1 MVNALTKEEVV
12 KTKLSIAISAALL
25 SSASFANTEM
35 TGNKYE
41 LEILSSNQYSK
52 PAVSPINVTAPKRF
66 IVELSSPAVA
76 SYQGGTQ
83 NLAATAV
90 TAKETKLDIQS
101 AAVQNYASHLAN
113 EQKAFSNALNK
124 ISANSKVERQFKT
137 LFNGVTVAGQNL
149 TIEQLMAIP
158 GVKSVY
164 PETMYDI
171 SMDAS
176 LQVINTEAMWTTVNG
191 MANAGKGIRVAV
203 IDGGIRPE
211 NPMFADEGFE
221 APMGAMPTDDYCST
235 TDESFCNNKL
245 IVARWSQPT
254 FEVCPDEYMSP
265 LGYGGHGTHV
275 AGTAVGNLVSTQ
287 FNDIDVELSGVA
299 PAAYLMSYKALYSK
313 ADCSGGSGSN
323 IMLMEALEHAVND
336 GADVINN
343 SWGGG
348 AGADPASSPYKTM
361 FEAAEAAGV
370 VVVSAAGND
379 GNGASTIGCP
389 ACIESGIAVANSTT
403 GRYFANSFN
412 AGGEDLLAI
421 PGSDTVIEMDVTA
434 PVVAAINIDEAN
446 FEGCDA
452 FPVDSFK
459 DSIALIS
466 RGACAFSSKA
476 ENAMNAGAS
485 ALVVYNSNPGAPI
498 TMSMPGVTF
507 PSVMIS
513 NGDGLD
519 IIDAMGETATE
530 GTVGSEIKRLMVPEL
545 ADTINSSSSRG
556 PNGNQNILKPDI
568 AAPGTN
574 ILSAYSPDDGG
585 LDFNMISGTSMASPH
600 VAGAA
605 AMMRQLHPDWSAN
618 DIKTALTSTSTV
630 DGILDDDATTAA
642 SPFAMGAGRM
652 DLDAAAKAVLT
663 FDKPS
668 IAADSCVGPCTFT
681 RTVYNKSEEDTSWS
695 LAASSDSAG
704 IMVSPSTL
712 DIPAGGSATFMV
724 TVDSTFAEYGDWI
737 FGNVMLSSASGMQDA
752 HLPLAVLAQE
762 SSDSSLISVTS
773 DDADLTTS
781 DDMEISAVLNN
792 TMFENTVT
800 FTAMAP
806 EGSML
811 TSEDDVSVT
820 LTNAS
825 QNGFSVNEETG
836 VITWVGSLEQSEMSI
851 EAFTGTYP
859 SIFDADLAFIPTC
872 DEGCDEKSFTYEGLP
887 SFKYNGSTYDTITI
901 SDNGIVL
908 VGGGNTGGTW
918 NNKELP
924 DSANPNNILAPF
936 WSDFDL
942 SDGTAT
948 DTGGGQLGLNIIE
961 LASGTFIVVEW
972 NDGQLYADPSG
983 TAYSFS
989 VWIKTG
995 DVEDVS
1001 FNYLDIPNMPA
1012 NVSIG
1017 AENIGGTIGSTYY
1030 YNGEGTA
1037 VTNDDYLQ
1045 VVSSAAGQVK
1055 IDYKATAEDFDLG
1068 YMDSSTTVE
1077 ETAVTFN
1084 VLEND
1089 TMPAQKVARSKV
1101 TGDGITASAQRI
1113 INIAATGDLGMVKIV
1128 DEPANGTVTITESG
1142 EATYTPNKDFFG
1154 KDMFTYSAT
1163 DAAGTV
1169 STPTEVV
1176 VDVTNVN
1183 DAPTVSPSAS
1193 KILVGLEATVSSGAA
1208 DVDGD
1213 SLTYAWTQTA
1223 GPVDVSF
1230 DSTAKDISFVST
1242 KTGVYTFTVTANDGE
1257 ADSTTEQVSIDILSA
1272 PDLKDDSGS
1281 MGWLTTLLLPLAM
1294 FRRRKMKS

>member
-1 MVNALTKEEVV
+1 M

-25 SSASFANTEM
+25 SSASFANTQM
-35 TGNKYE
+35 TGNKYD
-41 LEILSSNQYSK
+41 LEILSIDQHKK
-52 PAVSPINVTAPKRF
+52 PAVKLNNITTPQRF

-76 SYQGGTQ
+76 AYQGGTA

-90 TAKETKLDIQS
+90 SAKDTKLNIQS
-101 AAVQNYASHLAN
+101 TAVQNYASHLAT
-113 EQKAFSNALNK
+113 EQKAFTNALSSV
-124 ISANSKVERQFKT
+124 SANSKVERQFKT
-137 LFNGVTVAGQNL
+137 LFNGVTVTGQNL
-149 TIEQLMAIP
+149 TVEQLMAIP

-176 LQVINTEAMWTTVNG
+176 LQVINTEAMWETVSG
-191 MANAGKGIRVAV
+191 MENAGKGIRVAV

-254 FEVCPDEYMSP
+254 FEVCADEYMSP
-265 LGYGGHGTHV
+265 LGFGGHGTHV
-275 AGTAVGNLVSTQ
+275 AGTAVGNQVSTQ

-299 PAAYLMSYKALYSK
+299 PAAYLMSYKALYST
-313 ADCSGGSGSN
+313 ADCTGGSGSN

-370 VVVSAAGND
+370 IVVSAAGND
-379 GNGASTIGCP
+379 GNDASTIGCP

-434 PVVAAINIDEAN
+434 PVIAAINVDEMN
-446 FEGCDA
+446 FEGCEA

-459 DSIALIS
+459 GSIALIS
-466 RGACAFSSKA
+466 RGLCAFSTKA
-476 ENAMNAGAS
+476 ENAINAGAE

-507 PSVMIS
+507 PSIMIS
-513 NGDGLD
+513 NDDGTA
-519 IIDAMGETATE
+519 IIDAMGETATT
-530 GTVGSEIKRLMVPEL
+530 GTVGSEIKRIMVPAL

-556 PNGNQNILKPDI
+556 PNGNQNMLKPDL

-585 LDFNMISGTSMASPH
+585 EDFNMISGTSMASPH

-618 DIKTALTSTSTV
+618 DIKTALTSTSTTE
-630 DGILDDDATTAA
+630 GILDDDATTAA
-642 SPFAMGAGRM
+642 TPFAMGAGRM

-681 RTVYNKSEEDTSWS
+681 RTVYNKSDEDTSWS

-704 IMVSPSTL
+704 ITVSPSML

-724 TVDSTFAEYGDWI
+724 TVDSTFSDYGDWI
-737 FGNVMLSSASGMQDA
+737 FGNVMLTSAAGLQNA

-762 SSDSSLISVTS
+762 SSDASLISISS
-773 DDADLTTS
+773 DDSNLTTA
-781 DDMEISAVLNN
+781 DDMEITAVLNN

-800 FTAMAP
+800 FTAKVP
-806 EGSML
+806 EGTML
-811 TSEDDVSVT
+811 TSEDDVSVS
-820 LTNAS
+820 LTNAT
-825 QNGFSVNEETG
+825 QNGFSVNEDTG
-836 VITWVGSLEQSEMSI
+836 VITWVGSLEQSEMSLD
-851 EAFTGTYP
+851 ASTGTYP
-859 SIFDADLAFIPTC
+859 SIFALDLAYVPPC
-872 DEGCDEKSFTYEGLP
+872 DEGCDEKSFDFNTP
-887 SFKYNGSTYDTITI
+887 SFKYNGVTYSSITI

-908 VGGGNTGGTW
+908 VGGGNTSGTW

-924 DSANPNNILAPF
+924 DSTNPNNILAPF
-936 WSDFDL
+936 WSDYDL
-942 SDGTAT
+942 SDGTEG
-948 DTGGGQLGLNIIE
+948 DTGGGQLGLQFVS
-961 LASGTFIVVEW
+961 SGDDTYIVVEW
-972 NDGQLYADPSG
+972 DKAQLWNDTSG
-983 TAYSFS
+983 DAYSFS
-989 VWIKTG
+989 VWIKAG
-995 DVEDVS
+995 DTQDVS
-1001 FNYLDIPNMPA
+1001 FNYLDIPNLPV
-1012 NVSIG
+1012 NVSVG
-1017 AENIGGTIGSTYY
+1017 AENIGGTIGTTYH
-1030 YNGEGTA
+1030 YNGEGSA
-1037 VTNDDYLQ
+1037 VTSGDYLQ
-1045 VVSSAAGQVK
+1045 VVSAAAGQVK
-1055 IDYKATAEDFDLG
+1055 IDYKATASEFDLG
-1068 YMDSSTTVE
+1068 TMDSSTTVE

-1084 VLEND
+1084 VLDND
-1089 TMPAQKVARSKV
+1089 TMPDQKVARSQV
-1101 TGDGITASAQRI
+1101 TGDGITATAQRI
-1113 INIAATGDLGMVKIV
+1113 INTAASGDLGSVAIV
-1128 DEPANGTVTITESG
+1128 DEPANGTVTVAESG
-1142 EATYTPNKDFFG
+1142 EVTYTPNTDFFG
-1154 KDMFTYSAT
+1154 EDTFTYSVT
-1163 DAAGTV
+1163 DEAETV
-1169 STPTEVV
+1169 STPTMVSIE
-1176 VDVTNVN
+1176 VTNVQ
-1183 DAPTVSPSAS
+1183 DAPKVAPSAS
-1193 KILVGLEATVSSGAA
+1193 DDFVRRELSVKSNSTDA
-1208 DVDGD
+1208 DND
-1213 SLTYAWTQTA
+1213 SLTYSWVQTG
-1223 GPVDVSF
+1223 GPSVDF
-1230 DSTAKDISFVST
+1230 DASAENISFTADSSDT
-1242 KTGVYTFTVTANDGE
+1242 YTFTVTANDGTE
-1257 ADSTTEQVSIDILSA
+1257 DSNLGEVSVTA
-1272 PDLKDDSGS
+1272 NPYPDVNDSGS
-1281 MGWLTTLLLPLAM
+1281 MGWLTTLLLPLAA

>member
-1 MVNALTKEEVV
+1 M
-12 KTKLSIAISAALL
+12 KTKLSLAISAALL

-35 TGNKYE
+35 TGSKYD
-41 LEILSSNQYSK
+41 LEILSIDQHKK
-52 PAVSPINVTAPKRF
+52 PAVKLNSITTPQRF

-76 SYQGGTQ
+76 AYQGGTA

-90 TAKETKLDIQS
+90 SSKNTKLNVQS
-101 AAVQNYASHLAN
+101 SAVQNYASYLAT
-113 EQKAFSNALNK
+113 EQKAFSNALNSV
-124 ISANSKVERQFKT
+124 SANSKVERQFKT

-149 TIEQLMAIP
+149 TVEQLMAIP

-164 PETMYDI
+164 PETMYNI

-176 LQVINTEAMWTTVNG
+176 LEVINTDAMWETVSG
-191 MANAGKGIRVAV
+191 MENAGKGIRVAI

-235 TDESFCNNKL
+235 TDEAFCNNKL

-254 FEVCPDEYMSP
+254 FEVCADEYMSP
-265 LGYGGHGTHV
+265 LGFGGHGTHV

-299 PAAYLMSYKALYSK
+299 PAAYLMSYKALYST
-313 ADCSGGSGSN
+313 ADCTGGSGSN

-370 VVVSAAGND
+370 IVVSAAGND

-434 PVVAAINIDEAN
+434 PVIAAINVDEMN
-446 FEGCDA
+446 FEGCEA

-459 DSIALIS
+459 GSIALIS
-466 RGACAFSSKA
+466 RGLCAFSTKA
-476 ENAMNAGAS
+476 ENAMNAGAE

-513 NGDGLD
+513 NDDGAA
-519 IIDAMGETATE
+519 IIDAMGETAPT
-530 GTVGSEIKRLMVPEL
+530 GTVGSEIKRIMVPAL

-556 PNGNQNILKPDI
+556 PNGNQNMLKPDL

-585 LDFNMISGTSMASPH
+585 EDFNMISGTSMASPH

-642 SPFAMGAGRM
+642 TPFAMGAGRM

-724 TVDSTFAEYGDWI
+724 TVDSTFAEYGEWI

-762 SSDSSLISVTS
+762 SSDASLISISS
-773 DDADLTTS
+773 DDSDLTTA

-800 FTAMAP
+800 FTAKVP
-806 EGSML
+806 EGTML

-825 QNGFSVNEETG
+825 QNGFSVNEDTG

-851 EAFTGTYP
+851 GASTGTYP
-859 SIFDADLAFIPTC
+859 SIFALDLAYVPPC
-872 DEGCDEKSFTYEGLP
+872 DEGCDEKSFSFNTP
-887 SFKYNGSTYDTITI
+887 AFKYNGVTYSSITI

-908 VGGGNTGGTW
+908 VGGGNTSGTW

-924 DSANPNNILAPF
+924 DSTNPNNILAPF
-936 WSDFDL
+936 WSDYDL
-942 SDGTAT
+942 SDGTAG
-948 DTGGGQLGLNIIE
+948 DTGGGQLGLQFVS
-961 LASGTFIVVEW
+961 SGDDTFIVVEW
-972 NDGQLYADPSG
+972 DKAQLWNDTSG
-983 TAYSFS
+983 DAYSFS
-989 VWIKTG
+989 VWIKAG
-995 DVEDVS
+995 DTQDVS
-1001 FNYLDIPNMPA
+1001 FNYLDIPNLPS
-1012 NVSIG
+1012 NVSVG
-1017 AENIGGTIGSTYY
+1017 AENIGGTIGTTYH
-1030 YNGEGTA
+1030 YNGAGST
-1037 VTNDDYLQ
+1037 VTTGDYLQ
-1045 VVSSAAGQVK
+1045 VVSAAAGQVQ
-1055 IDYKATAEDFDLG
+1055 IDYKATGSDFDLG
-1068 YMDSSTTVE
+1068 YMDTPTTE
-1077 ETAVTFN
+1077 EESATTFN

-1089 TMPAQKVARSKV
+1089 TMPDQKVARAQV
-1101 TGDGITASAQRI
+1101 TGDGMTANAQRI
-1113 INIAATGDLGMVKIV
+1113 INTSASGVLGMAMII
-1128 DEPANGTVTITESG
+1128 DEPSNGTVTLTESG
-1142 EATYTPNKDFFG
+1142 EATYTPNTDFFG
-1154 KDMFTYSAT
+1154 MDSFTYSST
-1163 DAAGTV
+1163 DDAGTV
-1169 STPTEVV
+1169 STPTEVKV
-1176 VDVTNVN
+1176 TVTNVN
-1183 DAPTVSPSAS
+1183 DAPTVSAS
-1193 KILVGLEATVSSGAA
+1193 GMNSTEGFVVTATANGA

-1213 SLTYAWTQTA
+1213 SLTYNWVQTSGQA
-1223 GPVDVSF
+1223 VNFSNGNAS
-1230 DSTAKDISFVST
+1230 ISFT
-1242 KTGVYTFTVTANDGE
+1242 APAGDDVYMFDVTASDGE
-1257 ADSTTEQVSIDILSA
+1257 LESETATATITVNAVDE
-1272 PDLKDDSGS
+1272 KDDSGS
-1281 MGWLTTLLLPLAM
+1281 MGWLTTLLLPLAA

>member
-1 MVNALTKEEVV
+1 
-12 KTKLSIAISAALL
+12 
-25 SSASFANTEM
+25 M
-35 TGNKYE
+35 TGNKYD
-41 LEILSSNQYSK
+41 LEILSIDQHKK
-52 PAVSPINVTAPKRF
+52 PAVKLNNITTPQRF

-76 SYQGGTQ
+76 AYQGGTA

-90 TAKETKLDIQS
+90 SAKDTKLNIQS
-101 AAVQNYASHLAN
+101 TAVQNYASHLAT
-113 EQKAFSNALNK
+113 EQKAFTNALSSV
-124 ISANSKVERQFKT
+124 SANSKVERQFKT
-137 LFNGVTVAGQNL
+137 LFNGVTVTGQNL
-149 TIEQLMAIP
+149 TVEQLMAIP

-176 LQVINTEAMWTTVNG
+176 LQVINTDAMWETVSG
-191 MANAGKGIRVAV
+191 MENAGKGIRVAV

-254 FEVCPDEYMSP
+254 FEVCADEYMSP
-265 LGYGGHGTHV
+265 LGFGGHGTHV
-275 AGTAVGNLVSTQ
+275 AGTAVGNQVSTQ

-313 ADCSGGSGSN
+313 ADCTGGSGSN

-370 VVVSAAGND
+370 IVVSAAGND

-434 PVVAAINIDEAN
+434 PVIAAINVDEMN
-446 FEGCDA
+446 FEGCEA

-459 DSIALIS
+459 GSIALIS
-466 RGACAFSSKA
+466 RGLCAFSTKA
-476 ENAMNAGAS
+476 ENAINAGAE

-507 PSVMIS
+507 PSIMIS
-513 NGDGLD
+513 NDDGTA
-519 IIDAMGETATE
+519 IIDAMGETATT
-530 GTVGSEIKRLMVPEL
+530 GTVGSEIKRIMVPAL

-556 PNGNQNILKPDI
+556 PNGNQNMLKPDL

-585 LDFNMISGTSMASPH
+585 EDFNMISGTSMASPH

-618 DIKTALTSTSTV
+618 DIKTALTSTSTTE
-630 DGILDDDATTAA
+630 GILDDDATTAA
-642 SPFAMGAGRM
+642 TPFAMGAGRM

-681 RTVYNKSEEDTSWS
+681 RTVYNKSDEDTSWS

-704 IMVSPSTL
+704 ITVSPSML

-724 TVDSTFAEYGDWI
+724 TVDSTFSDYGDWI
-737 FGNVMLSSASGMQDA
+737 FGNVMLTSAAGLQNA

-762 SSDSSLISVTS
+762 SSDASLISISS
-773 DDADLTTS
+773 DDSDLTTA
-781 DDMEISAVLNN
+781 DDMEITAVLNN

-800 FTAMAP
+800 FTAKAP
-806 EGSML
+806 EGTML
-811 TSEDDVSVT
+811 TSEDDVSVS
-820 LTNAS
+820 LTNAT
-825 QNGFSVNEETG
+825 QNGFSVNEDTG

-851 EAFTGTYP
+851 DASTGTYP
-859 SIFDADLAFIPTC
+859 SIFALDLAYVPPC
-872 DEGCDEKSFTYEGLP
+872 DEGCDEKSFDFNTP
-887 SFKYNGSTYDTITI
+887 SFKYNGVTYSSITI

-908 VGGGNTGGTW
+908 VGGGNTSGTW

-924 DSANPNNILAPF
+924 DSTNPNNILAPF
-936 WSDFDL
+936 WSDYDL
-942 SDGTAT
+942 SDGTEG
-948 DTGGGQLGLNIIE
+948 DTGGGQLGLQFVS
-961 LASGTFIVVEW
+961 SGDDTYIVVEW
-972 NDGQLYADPSG
+972 DKAQLWNDTSG
-983 TAYSFS
+983 DAYSFS
-989 VWIKTG
+989 VWIKAG
-995 DVEDVS
+995 DTQDVS
-1001 FNYLDIPNMPA
+1001 FNYLDIPNLPA
-1012 NVSIG
+1012 NVSVG
-1017 AENIGGTIGSTYY
+1017 AENIGGTIGTTYH
-1030 YNGEGTA
+1030 YNGEGSA
-1037 VTNDDYLQ
+1037 VTSGDYLQ
-1045 VVSSAAGQVK
+1045 VVSAAAGQVK
-1055 IDYKATAEDFDLG
+1055 IDYKATGSDFDLG
-1068 YMDSSTTVE
+1068 TMDSSTTVE

-1084 VLEND
+1084 VLDND
-1089 TMPAQKVARSKV
+1089 TMPDQKVARSQV
-1101 TGDGITASAQRI
+1101 TGDGITATAQRI
-1113 INIAATGDLGMVKIV
+1113 INTAASGDLGSVAIV
-1128 DEPANGTVTITESG
+1128 DEPANGTVTVTESS
-1142 EATYTPNKDFFG
+1142 EVTYTPNKDFFG
-1154 KDMFTYSAT
+1154 KDTFSYSAT

-1183 DAPTVSPSAS
+1183 DAPTVSPADKSS
-1193 KILVGLEATVSSGAA
+1193 IEGLTVTVSANGN

-1213 SLTYAWTQTA
+1213 DLTYNWTQISGT
-1223 GPVDVSF
+1223 DVSF
-1230 DSTAKDISFVST
+1230 ENGNASIKFTAPAKGALTFEVTASDSELESATS
-1242 KTGVYTFTVTANDGE
+1242 TVTVNV
-1257 ADSTTEQVSIDILSA
+1257 DSKPSDS
-1272 PDLKDDSGS
+1272 SGS
-1281 MGWLTTLLLPLAM
+1281 MGWLTTLLLPLAA

>member
-1 MVNALTKEEVV
+1 M
-12 KTKLSIAISAALL
+12 KTKLSLAISAALL

-35 TGNKYE
+35 TGNKYN
-41 LEILSSNQYSK
+41 LEILSIDQHKK
-52 PAVSPINVTAPKRF
+52 PANKLTTINTPQRF
-66 IVELSSPAVA
+66 IVELTSPA
-76 SYQGGTQ
+76 
-83 NLAATAV
+83 LAVSGKSA
-90 TAKETKLDIQS
+90 AKSDKITKLDIQS
-101 AAVQNYASHLAN
+101 AAVQNYASQLAN

-124 ISANSKVERQFKT
+124 VSANSKVERQFKT

-149 TIEQLMAIP
+149 TVEQLMAIP

-176 LQVINTEAMWTTVNG
+176 LQVINTEAMWNTVSG
-191 MANAGKGIRVAV
+191 MENAGKGIRVAV

-221 APMGAMPTDDYCST
+221 APMGVMPTDDYCST
-235 TDESFCNNKL
+235 TDEAFCNNKL

-370 VVVSAAGND
+370 IVVSAAGND

-434 PVVAAINIDEAN
+434 SVVAAINLDEAN
-446 FEGCDA
+446 FEGCEA
-452 FPVDSFK
+452 FEADSFK

-466 RGACAFSSKA
+466 RGACAFSDKA
-476 ENAMNAGAS
+476 ENAMNAGATG
-485 ALVVYNSNPGAPI
+485 LVVYNSNPGAPI

-513 NGDGLD
+513 KDDGEA
-519 IIDAMGETATE
+519 IVEAMGETATE
-530 GTVGSEIKRLMVPEL
+530 GTIGSEVKRLMVPSL

-556 PNGNQNILKPDI
+556 PNGNQNMLKPDL

-585 LDFNMISGTSMASPH
+585 EDFNMISGTSMASPH

-681 RTVYNKSEEDTSWS
+681 RTVYNKSNEDTSWS
-695 LAASSDSAG
+695 LAASSDAAG

-724 TVDSTFAEYGDWI
+724 TVDSTFAEYGEWI
-737 FGNVMLSSASGMQDA
+737 FGNIMLTSASGMQDA

-762 SSDSSLISVTS
+762 SSDSSLISVIS
-773 DDADLTTS
+773 DDADLTTA

-825 QNGFSVNEETG
+825 QNGFSVNENTG
-836 VITWVGSLEQSEMSI
+836 VITWVGSLEQSQMSI
-851 EAFTGTYP
+851 GASTGTYP
-859 SIFDADLAFIPTC
+859 SIFDAGLAFVPAC
-872 DEGCDEKSFTYEGLP
+872 DEGCDEKSFTYSGLP
-887 SFKYNGSTYDTITI
+887 EFKYNGVAYDTITI

-924 DSANPNNILAPF
+924 DSAAPNNVLAPF

-948 DTGGGQLGLNIIE
+948 DTGGGQLGLNVIT
-961 LASGTFIVVEW
+961 LGDGNTFIVVEW
-972 NDGQLYADPSG
+972 KDGQLYADASG

-995 DVEDVS
+995 DTEDVS
-1001 FNYLDIPNMPA
+1001 FNYLNIPDMPA

-1017 AENIGGTIGSTYY
+1017 AENVGGTIGTTFH

-1101 TGDGITASAQRI
+1101 TGDGVTAYAQRI
-1113 INIAATGDLGMVKIV
+1113 INIAASGDLGSVVVV
-1128 DEPANGTVTITESG
+1128 DEPANGSVVITESG

-1176 VDVTNVN
+1176 VEVTNVN
-1183 DAPTVSPSAS
+1183 DAPTVSPSANNN
-1193 KILVGLEATVSSGAA
+1193 LVGLTVRISSGAN

-1213 SLTYAWTQTA
+1213 DLTYSWTQTA
-1223 GPVDVSF
+1223 GPVDVAF
-1230 DSTAKDISFVST
+1230 DTTAKDISFIST
-1242 KTGVYTFTVTANDGE
+1242 KTGSYTFTVVANDGE
-1257 ADSTTEQVSIDILSA
+1257 ESSTTEQVSVDIASA
-1272 PDLKDDSGS
+1272 PDNDSGS
-1281 MGWLTTLLLPLAM
+1281 MGWLTTLLLPLAA

>member
-1 MVNALTKEEVV
+1 M

-25 SSASFANTEM
+25 SSASFANTQM
-35 TGNKYE
+35 TGNKYD
-41 LEILSSNQYSK
+41 LEILSIDQHKK
-52 PAVSPINVTAPKRF
+52 PAVKLNNITTPQRF

-76 SYQGGTQ
+76 AYQGGTA

-90 TAKETKLDIQS
+90 SAKDTKLNIQS
-101 AAVQNYASHLAN
+101 TAVQNYASHLAT
-113 EQKAFSNALNK
+113 EQKAFTNALSSV
-124 ISANSKVERQFKT
+124 SANSKVERQFKT
-137 LFNGVTVAGQNL
+137 LFNGVTVTGQNL
-149 TIEQLMAIP
+149 TVEQLMAIP

-176 LQVINTEAMWTTVNG
+176 LQVINTDAMWETVSG
-191 MANAGKGIRVAV
+191 MENAGKGIRVAV

-254 FEVCPDEYMSP
+254 FEVCADEYMSP
-265 LGYGGHGTHV
+265 LGFGGHGTHV
-275 AGTAVGNLVSTQ
+275 AGTAVGNQVSTQ

-299 PAAYLMSYKALYSK
+299 PAAYLMSYKALYST
-313 ADCSGGSGSN
+313 ADCTGGSGSN

-370 VVVSAAGND
+370 IVVSAAGND
-379 GNGASTIGCP
+379 GNDASTIGCP

-434 PVVAAINIDEAN
+434 PVIAAINVDEMN
-446 FEGCDA
+446 FEGCEA

-459 DSIALIS
+459 GSIALIS
-466 RGACAFSSKA
+466 RGLCAFSTKA
-476 ENAMNAGAS
+476 ENAINAGAE

-507 PSVMIS
+507 PSIMIS
-513 NGDGLD
+513 NDDGTA
-519 IIDAMGETATE
+519 IIDAMGETATT
-530 GTVGSEIKRLMVPEL
+530 GTVGSEIKHIMVPAL

-556 PNGNQNILKPDI
+556 PNGNQNMLKPDL

-585 LDFNMISGTSMASPH
+585 EDFNMISGTSMASPH

-618 DIKTALTSTSTV
+618 DIKTALTSTSTTE
-630 DGILDDDATTAA
+630 GILDDDATTAA
-642 SPFAMGAGRM
+642 TPFAMGAGRM

-681 RTVYNKSEEDTSWS
+681 RTVYNKSDEDTSWS

-704 IMVSPSTL
+704 ITVSPSML

-724 TVDSTFAEYGDWI
+724 TVDSTFSDYGDWI
-737 FGNVMLSSASGMQDA
+737 FGNVMLTSAAGLQNA

-762 SSDSSLISVTS
+762 SSDASLISISS
-773 DDADLTTS
+773 DDSDLTTA
-781 DDMEISAVLNN
+781 DDMEITAVLNN

-800 FTAMAP
+800 FTAKVP
-806 EGSML
+806 EGTML
-811 TSEDDVSVT
+811 TSEDDVSVS
-820 LTNAS
+820 LTNAT
-825 QNGFSVNEETG
+825 QNGFSVNEDTG
-836 VITWVGSLEQSEMSI
+836 VITWVGSLEQSEMSLD
-851 EAFTGTYP
+851 ASTGTYP
-859 SIFDADLAFIPTC
+859 SIFALDLAYVPPC
-872 DEGCDEKSFTYEGLP
+872 DEGCDEKSFDFNTP
-887 SFKYNGSTYDTITI
+887 SFKYNGVTYSSITI

-908 VGGGNTGGTW
+908 VGGGNTSGTW

-924 DSANPNNILAPF
+924 DSTNPNNILAPF
-936 WSDFDL
+936 WSDYDL
-942 SDGTAT
+942 SDGTEG
-948 DTGGGQLGLNIIE
+948 DTGGGQLGLQFVS
-961 LASGTFIVVEW
+961 SGDDTYIVVEW
-972 NDGQLYADPSG
+972 DKAQLWNDTSG
-983 TAYSFS
+983 DAYSFS
-989 VWIKTG
+989 VWIKAG
-995 DVEDVS
+995 DTQDVS
-1001 FNYLDIPNMPA
+1001 FNYLDIPNLPA
-1012 NVSIG
+1012 NVSVG
-1017 AENIGGTIGSTYY
+1017 AENIGGTIGTTYH
-1030 YNGEGTA
+1030 YNGEGSA
-1037 VTNDDYLQ
+1037 VTSGDYLQ
-1045 VVSSAAGQVK
+1045 VVSAAAGQVK
-1055 IDYKATAEDFDLG
+1055 IDYKATASEFDLG
-1068 YMDSSTTVE
+1068 YMDTPTTE
-1077 ETAVTFN
+1077 EESATTFN

-1089 TMPAQKVARSKV
+1089 TMPDQKVARAQV
-1101 TGDGITASAQRI
+1101 TGDGMTATAQRI
-1113 INIAATGDLGMVKIV
+1113 INTSASGALGMAMII
-1128 DEPANGTVTITESG
+1128 DEPSNGTVTLTESG
-1142 EATYTPNKDFFG
+1142 EATYTPNTDFFG
-1154 KDMFTYSAT
+1154 MDSFTYSST
-1163 DAAGTV
+1163 DTAGTV
-1169 STPTEVV
+1169 STPTEVKV
-1176 VDVTNVN
+1176 TVTNVN
-1183 DAPTVSPSAS
+1183 DAPTVSAS
-1193 KILVGLEATVSSGAA
+1193 GMSSTEGFVVTAKA
-1208 DVDGD
+1208 SGSDVDGD
-1213 SLTYAWTQTA
+1213 TLTYNWVQTS
-1223 GPVDVSF
+1223 GGTVEFSNGN
-1230 DSTAKDISFVST
+1230 SSISFT
-1242 KTGVYTFTVTANDGE
+1242 APAGDDTYTFEVTASDGE
-1257 ADSTTEQVSIDILSA
+1257 LESEPATATISVTEKETSS
-1272 PDLKDDSGS
+1272 SGGS
-1281 MGWLTTLLLPLAM
+1281 MGWLTTLLLPLAA